1 MDSGAAEYSP
11 GVYAVAINPKTG
23 GILAM
28 SGYQHEAESS
38 KLQENAIGTFIN
50 AFVPGS
56 VVKRWYVSSW
66 LGKNGVLNGNE
77 VLYDQPIRIGSDVK
91 SFDL

>member
-1 MDSGAAEYSP
+1 
-11 GVYAVAINPKTG
+11 
-23 GILAM
+23 M

-56 VVKRWYVSSW
+56 VVKRWYDSSW
-66 LGKNGVLNGNE
+66 LGKWCLEWECE

-91 SFDL
+91 ASIFNPTGSKQPQFVS